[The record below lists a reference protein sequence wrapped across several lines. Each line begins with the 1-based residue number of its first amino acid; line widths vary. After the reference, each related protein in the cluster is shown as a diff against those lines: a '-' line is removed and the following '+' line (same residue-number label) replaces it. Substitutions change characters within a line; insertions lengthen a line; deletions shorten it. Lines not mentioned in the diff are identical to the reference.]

1 MCQSWLRNV
10 WLVAVLLHVPPKTQR
25 ATKYRLAR
33 DGLKTAPYLKHRL
46 SVGGYKMRP
55 NWIAPVAFVLGLS
68 CAPAWAITVEVVKGE
83 VSVKQGEGFRKIAGP
98 TEVYRGDKVM
108 AAPGGQAKIVY
119 ANGCVVPVGPGGVA
133 TVGECKQPMTAGLEA
148 PSFRRSRPTSA
159 MGAHCA
165 GRRRCCRGRYLRGL
179 RMHQ

>member
-1 MCQSWLRNV
+1 VSD
-10 WLVAVLLHVPPKTQR
+10 
-25 ATKYRLAR
+25 KYHLAR
-33 DGLKTAPYLKHRL
+33 DGVRL
-46 SVGGYKMRP
+46 HPTSNTDSFGGYKMRP
-55 NWIAPVAFVLGLS
+55 NWIAPVAFVLGLC

-119 ANGCVVPVGPGGVA
+119 ADGCVVPVGPGGVA

-148 PSFRRSRPTSA
+148 PPPA
-159 MGAHCA
+159 VAAPIPWVPILLGAGVVAVGICA
-165 GRRRCCRGRYLRGL
+165 VSGCINDEDHGHRHHHRKD
-179 RMHQ
+179 HEDSP

>member
-1 MCQSWLRNV
+1 M
-10 WLVAVLLHVPPKTQR
+10 
-25 ATKYRLAR
+25 
-33 DGLKTAPYLKHRL
+33 
-46 SVGGYKMRP
+46 
-55 NWIAPVAFVLGLS
+55 AFVLGLS

-148 PSFRRSRPTSA
+148 PPPVVA
-159 MGAHCA
+159 APIPWVPDCA
-165 GRRRCCRGRYLRGL
+165 GRRRCCRGNMRGL